1 MLSEQQEFDTP
12 PPASGRFWLFLWA
25 ALLFGL
31 VIAVVLSRQFGRGH
45 ALSPPNP
52 DVGQKF
58 ERLHL
63 EPLTG
68 TDQPLSLDDL
78 AGKVALINVWGTWC
92 GPCVIEFP
100 HLQELADHYQ
110 TEADFRFVSVSSSGG
125 PGPDDADLA
134 ANTEAFMKEQQA
146 DFPTYADPRRETRNE
161 IARVAGERGVPFPTT
176 LILGRDGKVRAL
188 WFGYRDGLTTE
199 MRDVIDAALHEKIGQ
214 QAVSVNP

>member
-1 MLSEQQEFDTP
+1 MLSEQREFDTPP
-12 PPASGRFWLFLWA
+12 PPASGRFWLFFWA
-25 ALLFGL
+25 ALLVAL

-45 ALSPPNP
+45 ALSPPSP
-52 DVGQKF
+52 AVGQRL
-58 ERLHL
+58 ERLQL

-78 AGKVALINVWGTWC
+78 AGKVTLINVWGTWC

-100 HLQELADHYQ
+100 HLKELADHFKS
-110 TEADFRFVSVSSSGG
+110 EPDFRFVSISSSGG

-134 ANTEAFMKEQQA
+134 AKTQAFLREQQA
-146 DFPTYADPRRETRNE
+146 DLPTYADPRRETCNE
-161 IARVAGERGVPFPTT
+161 IARIAGVSGVLYPTT

-199 MRDVIDAALHEKIGQ
+199 MRVVIDAALREKTG
-214 QAVSVNP
+214 S